1 MAGVPPPY
9 PPQQHVPPPYDTQPM
24 WSINITNK
32 CQLQHH
38 SETRLSSPTQ
48 PITGVHGSAAP
59 YPPQQHVSPP
69 QDTQSMWNTLPQHQ
83 QQYHQQAIQPASAN
97 FKGLNAKMRSL
108 LYSISFLLTI
118 FIHAVSC
125 EHEYHYNHEND
136 KWPLILSKIEF
147 FWKNKTDA
155 PSTSTTEQTELHNQE
170 GNHWNSHNVDSTT
183 ELSTPPV
190 LQNGTFVENVKETV
204 KASLA
209 LLIGVPIFGII
220 VLCCCCYCCLK
231 CCAACCEDSEEGKVI
246 VVQQNNM
253 QQPSQQPV
261 QPTQVIL
268 QQPVYQTPVYTMQP
282 PPPQY
287 GPAPPQQW
295 AVPPHHHH
303 QPAAYDNPDY
313 GEPSAPPPQYGKY

>member
-125 EHEYHYNHEND
+125 EHEYHYNHEN
-136 KWPLILSKIEF
+136 
-147 FWKNKTDA
+147 
-155 PSTSTTEQTELHNQE
+155 